1 MRIAV
6 VFRRPPPQSD
16 RDGALRLRRLARRFA
31 ARGHEVRVYC
41 LGWWGS
47 DTRQFELD
55 GVVYESVTFE
65 TPPLF
70 YTRVPGLLARYRPD
84 VVLTS
89 ASPPGAA
96 VSARIGAILA
106 RAPVI
111 CDWFGDE
118 PETETS
124 PWAGMAARMPTRVV
138 TPSELQRTRVRELG
152 GTEANT
158 TVIPQSIDFSL
169 IDKTD
174 PTERRDVVY
183 ARRLDADANLESL
196 LLGLAELRSEAGWTA
211 TVIGDGPER
220 ADYERQARDL
230 GLADRIEFVGECDR
244 AERVAIYRGAH
255 AFVQTA
261 RRELFAEELLWALAA
276 GCVGIVEYQGD
287 SSAHELVERR
297 ERGIRVTDTEA
308 LDDAIEEAWSY
319 GFRDIDES
327 FREFDHT
334 NVIDDYLELFQV
346 CGAEGN

>member
-70 YTRVPGLLARYRPD
+70 FSRVPGLLARHRPD

-89 ASPPGAA
+89 ASPPGAV
-96 VSARIGAILA
+96 VSARIGGTLA
-106 RAPVI
+106 RAPVV
-111 CDWFGDE
+111 CEWFGDE
-118 PETETS
+118 PGVERS
-124 PWAGMAARMPTRVV
+124 PWTGAAARVPTQVV
-138 TPSELQRTRVRELG
+138 TPSELQRTRVREFG
-152 GTEANT
+152 ATEANT
-158 TVIPQSIDFSL
+158 TVVPQSIDFSL
-169 IDKTD
+169 VDDTD
-174 PTERRDVVY
+174 AAERRDVVY
-183 ARRLDADANLESL
+183 ARRLDEDANLESL
-196 LLGLAELRSEAGWTA
+196 LLALAELRGEDGWTA

-244 AERVAIYRGAH
+244 EQRVAIYRGAH

-261 RRELFAEELLWALAA
+261 RRALFAEELLWALAA

-297 ERGIRVTDTEA
+297 ERGIRVTDMEA

-319 GFRDIDES
+319 GFQDIDES
-327 FREFDHT
+327 FRSFDHAA
-334 NVIDDYLELFQV
+334 VVDDYLELFRS
-346 CGAEGN
+346 CGVETP